1 MDDVKLDTGFC
12 RCVGKGDKERVVPL
26 GKPAARIVRN
36 YCEQER
42 PRILKQRLEPN
53 WLLLSARAK
62 KLSRIVIWRI
72 VKKYAL
78 RIGVRSKISP
88 HSLRHSF
95 ATHLLAG
102 GADLRVVQEMLG
114 HASIAT
120 TQLYTHVDHSRLK
133 AIHRQFHPRG

>member
-1 MDDVKLDTGFC
+1 MCIRDS
-12 RCVGKGDKERVVPL
+12 
-26 GKPAARIVRN
+26 
-36 YCEQER
+36 